1 VIYISHRLPEIFEI
15 ADNITVLKDG
25 ELVGTVPVDAVDM
38 DGLINMM
45 IGRSLSTMFPEKN
58 DEYGDVIFEAKG
70 LTRKGVIEDISF
82 SLRQGEILGFAGLVG
97 SGRSEVMRAIFG
109 ADSID
114 SGELFLE
121 GKRIKVGNTSRAL
134 KHKIGFVPE
143 DRKEDGAILTNSVAV
158 NMTLAILNKIKTKLG
173 FLSFSSE
180 KGFCSDM
187 INRFNIKTN
196 TLQTLMEHLSG
207 GNQQKV
213 ILAKWVLTNA
223 RLLILDEPTRGV
235 DVGAKVEIYHLIKEM
250 AKEIGVIIVSSEM
263 MEVIGVANRVVVM
276 REGRISTILEGDEI
290 SEVNIMKNAVPMESS
305 KL

>member
-1 VIYISHRLPEIFEI
+1 M
-15 ADNITVLKDG
+15 TVLKDG

-58 DEYGDVIFEAKG
+58 DSYGDVIFEAKG
-70 LTRKGVIEDISF
+70 LSRKGVIEDISF

-114 SGELFLE
+114 SGELYLE

-134 KHKIGFVPE
+134 HHKIGFVPE
-143 DRKEDGAILTNSVAV
+143 DRKEDGAILTNSIAV

-180 KGFCSDM
+180 KKFCNDM
-187 INRFNIKTN
+187 IEKFNIKTN

-276 REGRISTILEGDEI
+276 REGRISTILAGDEI

-305 KL
+305 KI